1 MIYSRHTFW
10 LRRKESELYR
20 SPCSLDSFVW
30 LRSSWPQ
37 RLKCSSRG
45 QENERAV
52 VPVKLKFKLAAGLNP
67 WGGGHARSGRL
78 RSLSLSLSSIVKKW
92 LRFPFAST
100 LSSLFS
106 FFYRSSLRPVLGRV
120 SKFIVFKVIQ
130 EESSFSLGYYFR
142 ESWLFYEV

>member
-106 FFYRSSLRPVLGRV
+106 FFFFFVLLFARFLAEFRNSSYLKL
-120 SKFIVFKVIQ
+120 SKKRAL
-130 EESSFSLGYYFR
+130 SL
-142 ESWLFYEV
+142 